1 MTNSSNQI
9 KSGAIISYIAIFFN
23 IAAGLLYTPWM
34 VRQIGIADFGLYTL
48 IGAFLSYF
56 LIDFGL
62 GSAIARFIARYRA
75 EDNEAGINNI
85 LGLTSRIYLL
95 IDLVI
100 FITLAVV
107 FFLISGIFKELT
119 PVEIDKLK
127 VIYVIAGFF
136 SIVSFPFTAVDGVMI
151 AYERFQVLKA
161 TDMVQKILVIV
172 LMVVALLLGYGLFAL
187 VFVNGLVGLFIKLYK
202 FYYIK
207 QKTSIRINIHFF
219 DKPLA
224 RELIKLSFWVF
235 VIGIAQRL
243 MLNIVPTELGILSGT
258 EQIAIFSIAMT
269 LEGYVYVFA
278 SALNG
283 FFLPKITRMVMT
295 NEDRKEV
302 NYLMIRVG
310 RLQLLVL
317 GLLITG
323 IVVLGKPFIQLWMGD
338 KFIPSYYVSLF
349 LIVPGI
355 ITFTQ
360 EIAAT
365 LLFVV
370 NEMKY
375 RAMLFIVAS
384 LISIIIGVILIPTL
398 GAMGAAIGVGTA
410 LLLFHVLGMNFV
422 YSWKLKLDMKLYFY
436 SVHIK
441 MIWPIVVSGVISML
455 MQYFFPVDT
464 WMSFLVS
471 GIFFTLIYTTLMWGF
486 VMNAEEKGLVMSVVN
501 KIRK

>member
-1 MTNSSNQI
+1 MNSSNQI
-9 KSGAIISYIAIFFN
+9 KSGAVISYIAIFFN

-34 VRQIGIADFGLYTL
+34 VRQIGMADFGLYTL

-62 GSAIARFIARYRA
+62 GSAIARYIARYRA
-75 EDNEAGINNI
+75 EDNVAGINNI
-85 LGLTSRIYLL
+85 LGLTTRIYLL
-95 IDLVI
+95 IDLLI
-100 FITLAVV
+100 FIILTVV
-107 FFLISGIFKELT
+107 FFLTSGIFKELT
-119 PVEIDKLK
+119 IVEIDKLK

-161 TDMVQKILVIV
+161 TDLVQKVLVIV
-172 LMVVALLLGYGLFAL
+172 LMVAVLLLGHGLFAL
-187 VFVNGLVGLFIKLYK
+187 VFVNGLVGLLIKLYK

-207 QKTSIRINIHFF
+207 QQTNLRINIRFF

-224 RELIKLSFWVF
+224 KELLKLSFWVF

-283 FFLPKITRMVMT
+283 LFLPKITRMVLT

-338 KFIPSYYVSLF
+338 KFITSYYVSLF
-349 LIVPGI
+349 LIIPGI
-355 ITFTQ
+355 ITLTQ

-375 RAMLFIVAS
+375 RAILFIVAS
-384 LISIIIGVILIPTL
+384 LISIVIGVLLIPTF
-398 GAMGAAIGVGTA
+398 GAMGAAIGVGVA
-410 LLLFHVLGMNFV
+410 LLLFHVLGMNFI

-441 MIWPIVVSGVISML
+441 MFWPI
-455 MQYFFPVDT
+455 F
-464 WMSFLVS
+464 VS
-471 GIFFTLIYTTLMWGF
+471 GISSLLIQYLYPVDSWISFLFSGLFFVIIYTFLMWGF
-486 VMNAEEKGLVMSVVN
+486 VMNSEEKGLITYAIS
-501 KIRK
+501 KIIK

>member
-1 MTNSSNQI
+1 
-9 KSGAIISYIAIFFN
+9 
-23 IAAGLLYTPWM
+23 
-34 VRQIGIADFGLYTL
+34 
-48 IGAFLSYF
+48 
-56 LIDFGL
+56 
-62 GSAIARFIARYRA
+62 
-75 EDNEAGINNI
+75 
-85 LGLTSRIYLL
+85 
-95 IDLVI
+95 
-100 FITLAVV
+100 
-107 FFLISGIFKELT
+107 
-119 PVEIDKLK
+119 
-127 VIYVIAGFF
+127 
-136 SIVSFPFTAVDGVMI
+136 
-151 AYERFQVLKA
+151 
-161 TDMVQKILVIV
+161 
-172 LMVVALLLGYGLFAL
+172 
-187 VFVNGLVGLFIKLYK
+187 
-202 FYYIK
+202 
-207 QKTSIRINIHFF
+207 
-219 DKPLA
+219 
-224 RELIKLSFWVF
+224 
-235 VIGIAQRL
+235 

-269 LEGYVYVFA
+269 LEGYVNVFA

-283 FFLPKITRMVMT
+283 LFLPKITRMVMT

-349 LIVPGI
+349 LIIPGI
-355 ITFTQ
+355 ITLTQ

-384 LISIIIGVILIPTL
+384 IISIIIGVILIPTL

-455 MQYFFPVDT
+455 IQYIYPVEN
-464 WMSFLVS
+464 WISFVVS
-471 GIFFTLIYTTLMWGF
+471 GLFFVIIYTSLMWGF
-486 VMNAEEKGLVMSVVN
+486 VMNSEEKGLITNSIN